1 MARKIDYGGTTSS
14 TLSVSLSEAININGK
29 NYGSN
34 QRFAVTGV
42 NNVSRRIISVPTATN
57 GAQIYAGA
65 AASSIGTHISTKVK
79 YIRITNL
86 DDTNSVILHIEGN
99 SHYAQI
105 ELEPGRNF
113 VLGKTLSLDNAN
125 DIDNYSAETITKI
138 DAKSVGNPVD
148 VEIFIAESSGV

>member
-1 MARKIDYGGTTSS
+1 MARKSNYGGTSS
-14 TLSVSLSEAININGK
+14 HTLTVSLSEAIDMNGK
-29 NYGSN
+29 NYGSV
-34 QRFAVTGV
+34 QRFAVNGV
-42 NNVSRRIISVPTATN
+42 NNVSRRIISVPSATN

-105 ELEPGRNF
+105 ELEPERNF
-113 VLGKTLSLDNAN
+113 ILGKTLSLDNAN

-138 DAKSVGNPVD
+138 DAKSVTSPVD
-148 VEIFIAESSGV
+148 IEIFIAESAGV